1 MAGMAPDGAISLTTT
16 SFPLRPFLPADTMG
30 LRDLFAQSIE
40 ELTQDDYDEGQ
51 RLAWIEQAEDAE
63 AFAKRLGAA
72 TTLIVSVGG
81 EVMGFASLSK
91 DNKVL
96 DMLYV
101 HPHHSRQGVGS
112 ALFDA
117 MEKIAA
123 ARGAEALSV
132 DASEMA
138 VLFFEARGYAP
149 TQRNSIPVGE
159 EWLTNT
165 TMTKQL
171 KGAAGTKPA
180 GPPRQ
185 T

>member
-1 MAGMAPDGAISLTTT
+1 MSNY
-16 SFPLRPFLPADTMG
+16 PLRPFLPADTMA
-30 LRDLFAQSIE
+30 LREVFAQSIE
-40 ELTQDDYDEGQ
+40 ELTQDDYGEDQ

-63 AFAKRLGAA
+63 AFAKRLGEA
-72 TTLIVSVGG
+72 TTLIVHVEG
-81 EVMGFASLSK
+81 EHAGFASLTK

-101 HPHHSRQGVGS
+101 HPHHARQGVGA
-112 ALFDA
+112 ALCDA

-132 DASEMA
+132 DASETA
-138 VLFFEARGYAP
+138 VLFFESRGYAP
-149 TQRNSIPVGE
+149 IQRNSVPVGD

-171 KGAAGTKPA
+171 KSAAATKPA
-180 GPPRQ
+180 GPSRPS
-185 T
+185 

>member
-1 MAGMAPDGAISLTTT
+1 MSNY
-16 SFPLRPFLPADTMG
+16 PLRPFLPADTMA
-30 LRDLFAQSIE
+30 LREVFAQSIE
-40 ELTQDDYDEGQ
+40 ELTQDDYGEDQ

-63 AFAKRLGAA
+63 AFAKRLGEA
-72 TTLIVSVGG
+72 TTLIVHVEG
-81 EVMGFASLSK
+81 EHAGFASLTK

-101 HPHHSRQGVGS
+101 HPHHARQGVGA
-112 ALFDA
+112 ALCDA

-132 DASEMA
+132 DASETA

-149 TQRNSIPVGE
+149 IQRNSVPVGD

-171 KGAAGTKPA
+171 KSAAVTKPA
-180 GPPRQ
+180 GPSRPS
-185 T
+185 